1 MSEKDEKDEI
11 LSNKGLILIGI
22 TFVAILVVG
31 LTLLALGYNEA
42 FYSPNSGVRAV
53 FQVITDT
60 GDEMFYIIII
70 AVFFIAYDKKFAKNL
85 LFSLLI
91 TTYINNFLKDIF
103 KDPRPPSNRDP
114 TSETGYNAEG
124 YGFPSGHSQSAI
136 SIYGYAAYHFKD
148 ESKPFVIPI
157 IVSIYIFLIAL
168 SRIILGVH
176 DLQDIIGGLLF
187 GICVLIPFIYIEP
200 IVTEKLESSSL
211 QVKMLLALIV
221 SVLLLVIGTVIFPTS
236 GQYPTT
242 NPVPYADAGGY
253 ALVSGVILG
262 FSIGYLLENE
272 YVKYLPSELSNK
284 QKIINLIVGLIL
296 VFVIYF
302 VLGLVI
308 RGNIILRFIRYGLLA
323 FSISLVLPIVFNKI
337 NRK

>member
-11 LSNKGLILIGI
+11 LTNKGLILIGI
-22 TFVAILVVG
+22 TSVAILIVG
-31 LTLLALGYNEA
+31 LILLALGYNEA
-42 FYSPNSGVRAV
+42 FYSSNSGVRAV
-53 FQVITDT
+53 FQLITDT
-60 GDEMFYIIII
+60 GDEMFYIIVI

-85 LFSLLI
+85 LFSLLV
-91 TTYINNFLKDIF
+91 TTYINNFLKDVF
-103 KDPRPPSNRDP
+103 QDPRPPSNLDP
-114 TSETGYNAEG
+114 SSETGYIAEG

-136 SIYGYAAYHFKD
+136 AVYGYAAYHFREK
-148 ESKPFVIPI
+148 SKPLVIPI

-187 GICVLIPFIYIEP
+187 GICVLIPFIYLEP
-200 IVTEKLESSSL
+200 IVSEKLETSSL
-211 QVKMLLALIV
+211 QLKILLAIIV
-221 SVLLLVIGTVIFPTS
+221 SVLLLVIGTVIFPMS
-236 GQYPTT
+236 GQYPIK

-262 FSIGYLLENE
+262 FSLGYLLENE
-272 YVKYLPSELSNK
+272 YVNYLPSELSNK

-308 RGNIILRFIRYGLLA
+308 RGNIILRFIRYALLA

>member
-1 MSEKDEKDEI
+1 MSEKDEKNEI
-11 LSNKGLILIGI
+11 LTNKGLILIGI
-22 TFVAILVVG
+22 TSVAILIVG
-31 LTLLALGYNEA
+31 LILLALGYNEA
-42 FYSPNSGVRAV
+42 FYSSNSGVRAI
-53 FQVITDT
+53 FQLITDT
-60 GDEMFYIIII
+60 GDEMFYIILI

-91 TTYINNFLKDIF
+91 TTYINNFLKDVF
-103 KDPRPPSNRDP
+103 QDPRPPSNIDP
-114 TSETGYNAEG
+114 SSETGYIAEG

-136 SIYGYAAYHFKD
+136 AIYGYAAYHFKD
-148 ESKPFVIPI
+148 KSKPLVIPI

-168 SRIILGVH
+168 SRLILGVH

-200 IVTEKLESSSL
+200 IISEKLESSSL
-211 QVKMLLALIV
+211 QLKMLLALIV

-236 GQYPTT
+236 GQYPIK

-262 FSIGYLLENE
+262 FSIGYLFENE
-272 YVKYLPSELSNK
+272 YVNYLPSELSNK

-308 RGNIILRFIRYGLLA
+308 RGNIILRFIRYALLA
-323 FSISLVLPIVFNKI
+323 FSISLVLPIIFNKI

>member
-11 LSNKGLILIGI
+11 LTNKGLILIGI
-22 TFVAILVVG
+22 TSVAILIVG

-42 FYSPNSGVRAV
+42 FYSSNSGVRAV
-53 FQVITDT
+53 FQLITDT
-60 GDEMFYIIII
+60 GDEVFYIIVI
-70 AVFFIAYDKKFAKNL
+70 AVFFIIYDKKFAKNL

-103 KDPRPPSNRDP
+103 KDPRPPSNLDP
-114 TSETGYNAEG
+114 SSETGYVAEN

-136 SIYGYAAYHFKD
+136 SIYGYIGYHFKD

-242 NPVPYADAGGY
+242 NPVPYADAGGF

-272 YVKYLPSELSNK
+272 YVKYVPSELSNK

>member
-11 LSNKGLILIGI
+11 LTNKGLILIGI
-22 TFVAILVVG
+22 TSVAILIVG

-42 FYSPNSGVRAV
+42 FYSSNSGVRAV
-53 FQVITDT
+53 FQLITDT
-60 GDEMFYIIII
+60 GDEMFYIIVI

-91 TTYINNFLKDIF
+91 TTYINSFLKDIF
-103 KDPRPPSNRDP
+103 KDPRPPSNLDP
-114 TSETGYNAEG
+114 TSEHGVVAEN
-124 YGFPSGHSQSAI
+124 YGFPSGHSQSAVAV
-136 SIYGYAAYHFKD
+136 YGYFAYHFKD
-148 ESKPFVIPI
+148 KSKPYLIPI
-157 IVSIYIFLIAL
+157 ILSVYIFLVAL

-187 GICVLIPFIYIEP
+187 GICVLIPFIYLEP
-200 IVTEKLESSSL
+200 IVSEKLETSSL
-211 QVKMLLALIV
+211 QLKILLAIIV
-221 SVLLLVIGTVIFPTS
+221 SVLLLVIGAVVFPTS
-236 GQYPTT
+236 GQYPIK
-242 NPVPYADAGGY
+242 NPVPYADAGNY

-262 FSIGYLLENE
+262 FSIGYLLEDE

-284 QKIINLIVGLIL
+284 QKVINLILGLIL

-302 VLGLVI
+302 GLGLVI
-308 RGNIILRFIRYGLLA
+308 RGNIILRFIRYALLA
-323 FSISLVLPIVFNKI
+323 FSISLVVPIILNKI

>member
-11 LSNKGLILIGI
+11 LTNKGLILIGI
-22 TFVAILVVG
+22 TSGAILIVG
-31 LTLLALGYNEA
+31 LILLALGYNEA
-42 FYSPNSGVRAV
+42 FYSSNSGVRAV
-53 FQVITDT
+53 FQLITDT
-60 GDEMFYIIII
+60 GDEMFYIIVI

-85 LFSLLI
+85 LFSLLV
-91 TTYINNFLKDIF
+91 TTYINNFLKDVF
-103 KDPRPPSNRDP
+103 QDPRPPSNLDP
-114 TSETGYNAEG
+114 SSETGYIAEG

-136 SIYGYAAYHFKD
+136 AVYGYAAYHFREK
-148 ESKPFVIPI
+148 SKPLVIPI

-187 GICVLIPFIYIEP
+187 GICVLIPFIYLEP
-200 IVTEKLESSSL
+200 IVSEKLETSSL
-211 QVKMLLALIV
+211 QLKILLAIIV
-221 SVLLLVIGTVIFPTS
+221 SVLLLVIGTVIFPMS
-236 GQYPTT
+236 GQYPIK

-262 FSIGYLLENE
+262 FSLGYLLENE
-272 YVKYLPSELSNK
+272 YVNYLPSELSNK

-308 RGNIILRFIRYGLLA
+308 RGNIILRFIRYALLA

>member
-1 MSEKDEKDEI
+1 
-11 LSNKGLILIGI
+11 
-22 TFVAILVVG
+22 
-31 LTLLALGYNEA
+31 
-42 FYSPNSGVRAV
+42 
-53 FQVITDT
+53 
-60 GDEMFYIIII
+60 MFYIIII

-253 ALVSGVILG
+253 ALVAGVILG